1 MRPWALTL
9 YTRPPDDKRIM
20 KTVISSWLL
29 FRLLFRPSEVFE
41 ELSEIRPEPHAVF
54 FKYVLWLA
62 IIPPVFAYIGASNF
76 GWRIGAAEP
85 LYVPAGDLVVIS
97 MAYFFA
103 LLFVY
108 VSTAMV
114 AQWMA
119 ATYGA
124 RHSLGIHFAL
134 VTIIAAPLVVG
145 STMHLFPSIFLNVLV
160 FIPTVMWSMYLMYK
174 GLPIVLRTNPERG
187 MLMASA
193 LIGYL
198 LVAAVCFLGL
208 TVALLGRGIGPSIG
222 V

>member
-1 MRPWALTL
+1 
-9 YTRPPDDKRIM
+9 M

-29 FRLLFRPSEVFE
+29 FRLLFRPTEAFE
-41 ELSEIRPEPHAVF
+41 ELSETRPEPHSVF

-62 IIPPVFAYIGASNF
+62 IIPPIFAYIGASNF

-85 LYVPAGDLVVIS
+85 LFVPAGDLVVIS

-108 VSTAMV
+108 VSTAIV

-160 FIPTVMWSMYLMYK
+160 FIPTVMWSMYLLYK
-174 GLPIVLRTNPERG
+174 GLPIVLRINPERG

-198 LVAAVCFLGL
+198 LVAAVSFLGL
-208 TVALLGRGIGPSIG
+208 TVALLGLGIGPSIG

>member
-1 MRPWALTL
+1 
-9 YTRPPDDKRIM
+9 M

-29 FRLLFRPSEVFE
+29 FRLLFQPTAVFE
-41 ELSEIRPEPHAVF
+41 ELSDTRPEPHIVF
-54 FKYVLWLA
+54 FRYLVWLS

-76 GWRIGAAEP
+76 GWRLGAAAP
-85 LYVPAGDLVVIS
+85 LFVPADDLMIIS
-97 MAYFFA
+97 IVYFFM
-103 LLFVY
+103 LLFGF
-108 VSTAMV
+108 VSTAIV

-119 ATYGA
+119 STYGA

-145 STMHLFPSIFLNVLV
+145 SAIHLFPHVFINVLV
-160 FIPTVMWSMYLMYK
+160 LIPTLIWSMYLLYK
-174 GLPIVLRTNPERG
+174 GLPIVLKISPERG

-198 LVAAVCFLGL
+198 LVAAVSLLGL
-208 TVALLGRGIGPSIG
+208 TVALWGRGIGPSIG